1 VGWDAVE
8 EVAEK
13 FADGDVSLVEA
24 GVDETIRLLLHGEPA
39 KILVDPAHDTDLGP
53 VKKLAEARDVPVDR
67 ISGLPYSC
75 IGLVR
80 P

>member
-13 FADGDVSLVEA
+13 FADGDVGLVEA
-24 GVDETIRLLLHGEPA
+24 GVDETIRLLLHGEPST
-39 KILVDPAHDTDLGP
+39 ILVDPARDADLGQI
-53 VKKLAEARDVPVDR
+53 KKLAEARGVPLER